1 MLLRGCRQFPWFR
14 SISRNPHAT
23 RQATKI
29 MNKPKLVVGHEVA
42 WVDGH
47 PGETATIL
55 EVLDRADHHGQ
66 RLYGVQPHSPD
77 PEVEIFA
84 GALPERELEPL
95 SDGVIRIAYFTRGG
109 KLRIPVTVIKAE
121 PPTTVVIQR
130 DAVPPSG
137 GFNVI
142 NATNDAVR
150 VQVAA
155 ASWGGLADE
164 LGQVRPTRLPQPV
177 HERHR
182 WWR

>member
-1 MLLRGCRQFPWFR
+1 
-14 SISRNPHAT
+14 
-23 RQATKI
+23 
-29 MNKPKLVVGHEVA
+29 MNEPKLVVGHEVA
-42 WVDGH
+42 WVNGH

-66 RLYGVQPHSPD
+66 RLYAVQPHSPD

-109 KLRIPVTVIKAE
+109 KLRTPVAVIKAD

-130 DAVPPSG
+130 DAVPPGG

-142 NATNDAVR
+142 NATSDV
-150 VQVAA
+150 VGVEVASP
-155 ASWGGLADE
+155 SWGELADE
-164 LGQVRPTRLPQPV
+164 RGQVPA
-177 HERHR
+177 HEAATFRV
-182 WWR
+182 